1 MSETTHLITQYYIPQ
16 DLNLQHH
23 QCQNLTSYMKVTIYL
38 FLKYCTEVVI
48 PKQYGK
54 LIVTHGSIKLTQPM
68 VSQL

>member
-1 MSETTHLITQYYIPQ
+1 MTQYYIPQ

-23 QCQNLTSYMKVTIYL
+23 QYQNLQSYMKVTVYL

-48 PKQYGK
+48 PKQHSK
-54 LIVTHGSIKLTQPM
+54 LIVSHGCIKLTEPM

>member
-1 MSETTHLITQYYIPQ
+1 MTQYYIPQ
-16 DLNLQHH
+16 DLNLHHH
-23 QCQNLTSYMKVTIYL
+23 QYQNLKSYMKVTVYL

-54 LIVTHGSIKLTQPM
+54 LIVAHGSIKLTQPM